1 MKKFYFKQLLI
12 AFIAFLCCAMV
23 NAHDFVVNDIYYNIT
38 SPNETV
44 LTVDVTFEGSSYS
57 SSKKT
62 YADSVVVPETVTY
75 KNKKYSVT
83 GVANRA
89 FYNCVNLT
97 GVSLPN
103 SVKKI
108 GTYAFYGCTNLT
120 GAVLPDSVKEIGTY
134 TFYNCGKLGKTGN
147 DYGKSYACK
156 YPRKDRYCL
165 FFSVLLFCRGKQQTD
180 DRAV

>member
-89 FYNCVNLT
+89 IYNCVNLP

-108 GTYAFYGCTNLT
+108 GTNAFYGWTNLT

-134 TFYNCGKLGKTGN
+134 TFYNCGKLNNVTIPDSLESIGN
-147 DYGKSYACK
+147 YAFYKCTSLAEIIL
-156 YPRKDRYCL
+156 PE
-165 FFSVLLFCRGKQQTD
+165 SVNKIG
-180 DRAV
+180 

>member
-1 MKKFYFKQLLI
+1 MNNFYFNQLLI
-12 AFIAFLCCAMV
+12 AFIAFLCCATV

-38 SPNETV
+38 SSTD

-120 GAVLPDSVKEIGTY
+120 GAVLPDSVKELGTY
-134 TFYNCGKLGKTGN
+134 TFYNCGKLNNVTIPDSLESIGN
-147 DYGKSYACK
+147 YA
-156 YPRKDRYCL
+156 
-165 FFSVLLFCRGKQQTD
+165 FSSCI
-180 DRAV
+180 